1 MKLEE
6 LIDIAESEGGA
17 KACINAELR
26 AMSLYNKPHDDIHRS
41 IIYYMHEGDSMK
53 LKLVCLVCGGNI

>member
-26 AMSLYNKPHDDIHRS
+26 TMPLYDKPHDKAHS
-41 IIYYMHEGDSMK
+41 SVSYYMHEGDSLR
-53 LKLVCLVCGGNI
+53 LKLVCLVCGGNL